1 MSFERMKKFR
11 LKLTLIMES
20 VMGLGPFDENPAMT
34 GDGLIPN
41 SVFTCVMKAMG
52 VLVSFR
58 DHIK

>member
-1 MSFERMKKFR
+1 
-11 LKLTLIMES
+11 MES